1 MYTFLLRKGGKIMNF
16 SRAGIVDEAA
26 VLALHDDDGSAL
38 GALAFVV
45 LAAVWLAG
53 GSEIASSRQ
62 PVRLTVIQAAGLF

>member
-1 MYTFLLRKGGKIMNF
+1 MLQFKDL
-16 SRAGIVDEAA
+16 
-26 VLALHDDDGSAL
+26 VLPGLAAL

-53 GSEIASSRQ
+53 GSEIAPSRQ